1 MNTIGIIQARMSSS
15 RLPGKILLPLGGAT
29 ALHWVYRR
37 VSFAKLVDRVVI
49 ATTTNPADDIIEH
62 TCRENDW
69 PCFRGSEDDV
79 LGRVYECA
87 KANDADVIVDVTSDC
102 PFVDPRHIDNLIQT
116 QNNGKFDYVSND
128 VIDRSWPDG
137 LDCQV
142 YTMKTLM
149 RAFSEN
155 HGVISEHS
163 GWNIAKPLAH
173 LFKIWHWKAPKE
185 LHAPDLS
192 LSLDTCEDYLFL
204 RKLTR
209 SIVGIDFD
217 IEILIRHLLENPGAV
232 TNRNVDRK
240 WKGAGQ

>member
-1 MNTIGIIQARMSSS
+1 MSSS

-37 VSFAKLVDRVVI
+37 VLLAKLVDRVVI

-87 KANDADVIVDVTSDC
+87 RANDADVIVDVTSDC
-102 PFVDPRHIDNLIQT
+102 PFVDPCHIDNLIQT
-116 QNNGKFDYVSND
+116 QSNGKFDYVSND

-142 YTMKTLM
+142 YTMLALAK
-149 RAFSEN
+149 AA
-155 HGVISEHS
+155 HGFFNTPPGIFPEHS